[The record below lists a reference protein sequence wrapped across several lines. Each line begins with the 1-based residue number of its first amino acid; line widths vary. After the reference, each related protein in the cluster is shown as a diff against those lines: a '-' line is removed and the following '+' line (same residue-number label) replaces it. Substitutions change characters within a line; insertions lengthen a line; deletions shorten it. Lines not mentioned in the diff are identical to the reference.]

1 MAAARLLA
9 IGLILT
15 GGIAA
20 SRPGVMPGTLTL
32 SVAGESTEFEV
43 TYCRT
48 EPYKALGTTI
58 EAEATSVGSFR
69 GQPAALFVRKVSAEP
84 AYIQLWLTE
93 LSAERQAMSPYD
105 VTESFGEEY
114 GEANMGGTAAIMED
128 YSPEK
133 MKDLSPEER
142 IAKTQEM
149 MARLDELNEELDALV
164 VSYAKTDGTITV
176 DGSSISFDGDNLRQ
190 VNGEPNEAFA
200 DLSGAV
206 RVTGECV
213 P

>member
-1 MAAARLLA
+1 MTAARLLA

-32 SVAGESTEFEV
+32 SFGGESTAFEI

-48 EPYKALGTTI
+48 EAYNTLGTTI
-58 EAEATSVGSFR
+58 EAEATAVGSFR
-69 GQPAALFVRKVSAEP
+69 GQPAALFVRKVSGEP

-93 LSAERQAMSPYD
+93 LSAERRAMSPYD
-105 VTESFGEEY
+105 VTESVAEEY
-114 GEANMGGTAAIMED
+114 GKANMEGTAAIMAD
-128 YSPEK
+128 YTDEK
-133 MKDLSPEER
+133 LSGLSSDDR
-142 IAKTQEM
+142 VARTKEM
-149 MARLDELNEELDALV
+149 AGRLQALGDELDALV
-164 VSYAKTDGTITV
+164 IPYAKSNGTITV
-176 DGSSISFDGDNLRQ
+176 DGSSISFEGDQLRQ

-200 DLSGAV
+200 DIGGAV